1 MVQSF
6 LKGFKKNAKNFQVG
20 KAMPSLPVDLKCLL
34 CLLFSMEWLSDPLEV
49 GTTIYDMQ
57 DKVASKTV
65 LLWTYVPM
73 EHII

>member
-1 MVQSF
+1 MTQ
-6 LKGFKKNAKNFQVG
+6 Q
-20 KAMPSLPVDLKCLL
+20 
-34 CLLFSMEWLSDPLEV
+34 PLEA

-57 DKVASKTV
+57 DKVACEIV

>member
-1 MVQSF
+1 
-6 LKGFKKNAKNFQVG
+6 
-20 KAMPSLPVDLKCLL
+20 
-34 CLLFSMEWLSDPLEV
+34 MEWLSDPLEV